1 MNPKLKEKL
10 LESLMAVLPITLIV
24 LALSVALVPMDVG
37 TAVMFTVG
45 AVLLVFG
52 MGLFQLGAEMAMTPL
67 GEGIGVQME
76 RVKKIPL
83 IVAIAFVMGVI
94 ITIAR
99 EHGSSGKQIGKLV
112 AQKLGIPFY
121 YKEMVALAAHESEL
135 DREFISDIH
144 KNAPDAMRDLYLS
157 SQVVQRAI
165 AAQDRIIR
173 RIADN
178 GLCVIVGR
186 AADYVLREHKNVV
199 RVFVHAPLDYRIRRV
214 MEVYG
219 DTLREANAISATST
233 RRGRRITGTSPAAAG
248 AMPKT
253 MN

>member
-94 ITIAR
+94 IWKMKNTATIGR
-99 EHGSSGKQIGKLV
+99 
-112 AQKLGIPFY
+112 
-121 YKEMVALAAHESEL
+121 M
-135 DREFISDIH
+135 DI
-144 KNAPDAMRDLYLS
+144 
-157 SQVVQRAI
+157 
-165 AAQDRIIR
+165 
-173 RIADN
+173 
-178 GLCVIVGR
+178 
-186 AADYVLREHKNVV
+186 
-199 RVFVHAPLDYRIRRV
+199 
-214 MEVYG
+214 
-219 DTLREANAISATST
+219 ATSV
-233 RRGRRITGTSPAAAG
+233 
-248 AMPKT
+248 M
-253 MN
+253 

>member
-94 ITIAR
+94 ITIA
-99 EHGSSGKQIGKLV
+99 EPDLQVLAQQVPSIPNKVLIYSV
-112 AQKLGIPFY
+112 AVGVGAFL
-121 YKEMVALAAHESEL
+121 ALAVVRILKRISLSKLLVVLYGLLAAVSIFVPERFLAVAYDSGGVTTGPMTVP
-135 DREFISDIH
+135 FIMAMGVGMCAATRTRRATASVWSRSRAS
-144 KNAPDAMRDLYLS
+144 APFWRCCCW
-157 SQVVQRAI
+157 
-165 AAQDRIIR
+165 AASLTRRTRPIR
-173 RIADN
+173 RRS
-178 GLCVIVGR
+178 C
-186 AADYVLREHKNVV
+186 
-199 RVFVHAPLDYRIRRV
+199 RRWRRRR
-214 MEVYG
+214 
-219 DTLREANAISATST
+219 TLR
-233 RRGRRITGTSPAAAG
+233 
-248 AMPKT
+248 
-253 MN
+253 